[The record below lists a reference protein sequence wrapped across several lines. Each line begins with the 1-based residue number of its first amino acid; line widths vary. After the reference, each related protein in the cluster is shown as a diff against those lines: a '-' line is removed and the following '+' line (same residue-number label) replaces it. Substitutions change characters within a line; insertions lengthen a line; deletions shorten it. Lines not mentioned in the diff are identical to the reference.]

1 MVRDR
6 RRGLGGTT
14 HSHSTTGPTEL
25 AAGYGYPEALGI
37 NASLSVVGRAAFT
50 EGGPGWPYLKLANS
64 SSLVPLAAIPK
75 ATYGMATGINDA
87 GKIVG
92 NQSYLSHGEVRRAVL
107 WTSPTTVV
115 DLTTQVT
122 LGRSETLN
130 WASLINNRGD
140 ILGSINGN
148 IPCLLI
154 AK

>member
-1 MVRDR
+1 M
-6 RRGLGGTT
+6 
-14 HSHSTTGPTEL
+14 
-25 AAGYGYPEALGI
+25 
-37 NASLSVVGRAAFT
+37 VGRAAFT
-50 EGGPGWPYLKLANS
+50 EGGPGWSYLKLADA
-64 SSLVPLAAIPK
+64 SSLVPLAGVPK

-122 LGRSETLN
+122 LGRYETLT
-130 WASLINNRGD
+130 WVSLINNRGD

-148 IPCLLI
+148 LPCVLI
-154 AK
+154 AR